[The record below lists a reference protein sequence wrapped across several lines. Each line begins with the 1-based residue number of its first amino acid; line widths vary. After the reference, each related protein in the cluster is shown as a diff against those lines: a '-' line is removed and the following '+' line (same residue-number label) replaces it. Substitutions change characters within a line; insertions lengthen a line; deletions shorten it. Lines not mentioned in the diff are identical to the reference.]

1 VEFNPSLLL
10 WVYGC
15 SGSHTPG
22 WSDKLGRM
30 GMALAHEIILPSTG
44 ASANMSTG
52 SIFFIGTATVLIRY
66 AGFTVLTDPNFI
78 HMHEKVDLGYGLSAT
93 RQTNPALEI
102 HELPPIDFVLL
113 SHFHGDHF
121 DQVAEREIEKSLPI
135 VTTPEAAEALRQRG
149 FVAPHA
155 LTTWEDISVVKD
167 DVRLRIT
174 ATPGRHG
181 PPVVSFALPEVMGS
195 MLEFQSG
202 ASDRCLRMYITGD
215 TLVIDALKE
224 IPRRYPDIDL
234 ALLHLGGT
242 RVLGIL
248 VTMDAEQ
255 GVEMLQIVKPK
266 RAIPIHYNDYD
277 VFKSPLSEFRQAVE
291 AAGLTNQ
298 VHYLSHGET
307 YTFTIGG

>member
-1 VEFNPSLLL
+1 
-10 WVYGC
+10 
-15 SGSHTPG
+15 
-22 WSDKLGRM
+22 M
-30 GMALAHEIILPSTG
+30 GMTLAHEIILPSTG
-44 ASANMSTG
+44 ASADMSTG

-102 HELPPIDFVLL
+102 HELPPVDFVLL

-135 VTTPEAAEALRQRG
+135 VTTPEAAEALRQCG

-181 PPVVSFALPEVMGS
+181 PPVVSFALPEVMDS

-215 TLVIDALKE
+215 TLVIDALRE

-234 ALLHLGGT
+234 ALLHLGST

-291 AAGLTNQ
+291 AAGLTNR

-307 YTFTIGG
+307 YPFTIGG

>member
-1 VEFNPSLLL
+1 
-10 WVYGC
+10 
-15 SGSHTPG
+15 
-22 WSDKLGRM
+22 M

-44 ASANMSTG
+44 ASADMSTG

-102 HELPPIDFVLL
+102 HELPPVDFVLL

-121 DQVAEREIEKSLPI
+121 DQVAEREIEKSLRI

-149 FVAPHA
+149 FVAPQG

-167 DVRLRIT
+167 DAHLRIT

-248 VTMDAEQ
+248 VTMDAAQ
-255 GVEMLQIVKPK
+255 GVEILQIVKPK

-277 VFKSPLSEFRQAVE
+277 VFKSPLSEFHQAVE
-291 AAGLTNQ
+291 AAGLTNH